1 MSTAFYQANVKKAKE
16 NIQKLEKT
24 INRNSLLR
32 LAIILIG
39 GIVIFQLFK
48 INNVFVVLGTIM
60 LIMLLF
66 VYLVFRQSRVERQLQ
81 EAKIYLKVN
90 ENEIAI
96 KEGNANMYADGAEFD
111 DGKHPYVSDLDI
123 FGSNSLFALVNR
135 CSSKDAVLQLK
146 NWFASPASKK
156 DILERQEA
164 IQELKEDPE
173 HLQAFQTKMLFN
185 LGSKINLSSYIASY
199 FHDQSFKFG
208 NAALK
213 AYVTIVP
220 FIFLA
225 GILFSIFVHNIGS
238 YLIFLAIAHLLWT
251 IAMAGRISQFSNK
264 IDKVGASLLGFA
276 DGIKLIEDKTFQAT
290 LSKNIQQ
297 QIKVEKQDKKLSSII
312 AELGK
317 LIDKLDARNNMLVGA
332 ILNMLFLWDFKQVM
346 AIAKWK
352 DQYEDSILN
361 GFEAVSVYECLI
373 SLSVLSYN
381 NPEWATPV
389 ILDNY
394 ATDKIVTEAIEHPL
408 IKKGRSVANDYN
420 ATDHQIALITGSN
433 MAGKSTFLR
442 TIGINAVLA
451 YTGAVVCAKSLRL
464 PIYSLVS
471 YMRIKDSLNESTS
484 TFKAE
489 LDRMKFIL
497 DQVSNQKDTFFL
509 IDEMLRGT
517 NSVDKYLG
525 SKAII
530 KKLIGLDGRGMLATH
545 DLQLADLAQQYPQV
559 IRNYH
564 FDIQVRASEMLFDYK
579 LKDGACTIFNASMLL
594 KGIGVVVESEKDA

>member
-81 EAKIYLKVN
+81 EARIYLKVN

-208 NAALK
+208 NAVLK

>member
-96 KEGNANMYADGAEFD
+96 KEGNTNMYADGAEFD

-213 AYVTIVP
+213 AYVSIVP
-220 FIFLA
+220 FISLA

-352 DQYEDSILN
+352 DQYEDSILH

-394 ATDKIVTEAIEHPL
+394 ATDKIITEAIEHPL
-408 IKKGRSVANDYN
+408 IKKDRSVANDYD

-497 DQVSNQKDTFFL
+497 DQVSTQKETFFL